1 MASFESR
8 FLNFHHGP
16 KSGTKTTGVGIPFV
30 FVQRISLQPL
40 VPFLVSELLPFLFP
54 FLFKRCFLSVIRL
67 PFIIRS
73 HWSTKNQ
80 SRTTVPMVKLL
91 VIGILNS
98 TCDLVQ
104 ISFKFFIQL
113 VVGIEQVIIIKV
125 IILIEGVTDIITII
139 FLYLRKRCRQN
150 VNIVITSH
158 KFMRRTSDDFRRF
171 RRAGVRFPLVG

>member
-1 MASFESR
+1 
-8 FLNFHHGP
+8 
-16 KSGTKTTGVGIPFV
+16 
-30 FVQRISLQPL
+30 
-40 VPFLVSELLPFLFP
+40 
-54 FLFKRCFLSVIRL
+54 
-67 PFIIRS
+67 
-73 HWSTKNQ
+73 
-80 SRTTVPMVKLL
+80 